1 MGIRKGGVECK
12 LREKGPFIHLSKGQK
27 RARGTKAVA
36 NHISP
41 SQNGPF
47 HLPFATQHKEMSSKL
62 RQELN
67 ECGFVIVQH
76 LLLL

>member
-1 MGIRKGGVECK
+1 MQIAGKRPVHTSEQGAKK
-12 LREKGPFIHLSKGQK
+12 SAWHPPQNRGPS
-27 RARGTKAVA
+27 A